1 MSSHTHHKAQHL
13 EQEQR
18 CDLVIGGMHCAS
30 CANIITKSLKKVP
43 GVKDANVNYA
53 TEQATV
59 TYDPHAAHTDHLVK
73 AVESRGYSAQVI
85 DHSAHG
91 GHAGGVHFDVHELK
105 GEREKENLHRARN
118 TFLFSLLFTIPAFI
132 IGMFFMSDGLF
143 SVGYELPYAGFVLFL
158 LATPVQFIAGAEFYK
173 GTWQSLKN
181 FSAGMDTLIAMG
193 TTAAY
198 LFSAWAVF
206 FAPMGT
212 GQYFET
218 AMVIIT
224 LILLGR
230 YLELRA
236 KGKTNEAIKKLLSLA
251 PKMATVLRNGKEVKV
266 AVDDVQIGDIIL
278 VRPGENIPVDGI
290 ITEGATTI
298 DESMVTGESMPVEKK
313 RGAVVISGTSNKH
326 GSFHMKATK
335 VGANTT
341 LAKIV
346 KLIEDAQGRKA
357 PIQRFADTISAY
369 FVPAVIVIAVVTLA
383 YWAFASTMGFEF
395 GLVAAVSVLVIACPC
410 ALGLATPTAILVG
423 TGKGAQEGILIKGGD
438 ALETAHKLRSVLF
451 DKTGT
456 ITNGKPVVTNVLSF
470 SKVTEKQLLQVA
482 ASIEQG
488 SEHPLA
494 EAIVQKAKHDNLKLT
509 KATGFTAIPGHGIT
523 AKVGVNT
530 YFLGN
535 TKLMTKKGVSF
546 SKHVVAMQSLEQDGK
561 TVMLL
566 AKGKALIGAVAVA
579 DTMKENAPEAI
590 AQLQKLGLDVYMITG
605 DNERTA
611 KAIAKQ
617 AGIPASH
624 VFAEVLPEDKSNY
637 VKKLQ
642 ENGKYKVAMVGD
654 GINDAPALAQ
664 ADIGIAMGSGTDV
677 AMETGNVVLM
687 RNDLRDVPKAIKL
700 SKLTMRKIKQNLFWA
715 FIYNVLGIPVAA
727 GALYYSTGTLLS
739 PMIAGAAMAASSV
752 SVVSNSLLLKLQKL

>member
-1 MSSHTHHKAQHL
+1 MNKHYGAQQSE
-13 EQEQR
+13 EQ
-18 CDLVIGGMHCAS
+18 CDLIIGGMHCAS

-43 GVKDANVNYA
+43 GVQDANVNYA

-59 TYDPHAAHTDHLVK
+59 TFDPHTAHTDHLVK
-73 AVESRGYSAQVI
+73 AVESKGYSAQI
-85 DHSAHG
+85 IPSHG
-91 GHAGGVHFDVHELK
+91 GHASGVHFDVHELK
-105 GEREKENLHRARN
+105 GERERENLRKARN
-118 TFLFSLLFTIPAFI
+118 HFLFSVLFTIPAFI
-132 IGMFFMSDGLF
+132 IGMFFMSNGLF
-143 SVGYELPYAGFVLFL
+143 STGYELPFAGFVLFL
-158 LATPVQFIAGAEFYK
+158 LATPVQFFAGAEFYR
-173 GTWQSLKN
+173 GAWQSLKN

-198 LFSAWAVF
+198 VYSVWAVF
-206 FAPMGT
+206 FAPAT

-251 PKMATVLRNGKEVKV
+251 PKMATVVRNGKEMTV
-266 AVDDVQIGDIIL
+266 AVDDVQIGDSIL

-290 ITEGATTI
+290 LTEGVTSI

-313 RGAVVISGTSNKH
+313 KGSVVIAGTSNKH
-326 GSFHMKATK
+326 GSFRMKATK
-335 VGANTT
+335 VGTNTT

-357 PIQRFADTISAY
+357 PIQRFADAISAY
-369 FVPAVIVIAVVTLA
+369 FVPIVIIIALATFA
-383 YWAFASTMGFEF
+383 YWAFASTLGFEF

-438 ALETAHKLRSVLF
+438 ALETAHKLRAVLF

-456 ITNGKPVVTNVLSF
+456 ITNGKPIVTDVLSF
-470 SKVTEKQLLQVA
+470 GKATEKQLLHIA

-494 EAIVQKAKHDNLKLT
+494 QAIVQRAKHDNLKLA
-509 KATGFTAIPGHGIT
+509 KAAGFTALPGYGIT
-523 AKVGVNT
+523 AKIGKDV
-530 YFLGN
+530 YFFGN
-535 TKLMTKKGVSF
+535 TKLMAKKGVSF
-546 SKHVVAMQSLEQDGK
+546 SKQLGAVQSLERDGK

-566 AKGKALIGAVAVA
+566 AKGKTLIGAVAVA
-579 DTMKENAPEAI
+579 DTIKEHAPQAI
-590 AQLQKLGLDVYMITG
+590 AQLQKLGLQVYMITG
-605 DNERTA
+605 DNARAA

-617 AGIPASH
+617 AGIPANN

-637 VKKLQ
+637 VKQLQ
-642 ENGKYKVAMVGD
+642 ENGRYKIAMVGD

-687 RNDLRDVPKAIKL
+687 RNDLRDVPRAIKL
-700 SKLTMRKIKQNLFWA
+700 SKVTMRKIKQNLFWA
-715 FIYNVLGIPVAA
+715 FIYNVAGIPIAA
-727 GALYYSTGTLLS
+727 GALYYATGTLLS

-752 SVVSNSLLLKLQKL
+752 SVVTNSLLLKAQNI

>member
-1 MSSHTHHKAQHL
+1 MTTYAHHKP
-13 EQEQR
+13 ETESQEQR

-30 CANIITKSLKKVP
+30 CANVIAKSLKKVP

-59 TYDPHAAHTDHLVK
+59 TYDPHAAHTEHFVNT
-73 AVESRGYSAQVI
+73 VESRGYTAQVI
-85 DHSAHG
+85 EPAHS
-91 GHAGGVHFDVHELK
+91 GHVGGVHFDVHELK
-105 GEREKENLHRARN
+105 GEREKENLKKARN
-118 TFLFSLLFTIPAFI
+118 NFLFSLLFTTPAFI
-132 IGMFFMSDGLF
+132 VGMFFMSDGLF
-143 SVGYELPYAGFVLFL
+143 SIGYELPFAGFILFL
-158 LATPVQFIAGAEFYK
+158 LATPVQFLAGAEFYR

-198 LFSAWAVF
+198 LFSVWAIF

-236 KGKTNEAIKKLLSLA
+236 KGKTNESIKKLLSLA
-251 PKMATVLRNGKEVKV
+251 PKMATVLRNGKELKI
-266 AVDDVQIGDIIL
+266 AVDDVQISDIII

-290 ITEGATTI
+290 LTEGMTSI

-313 RGAVVISGTSNKH
+313 KGSVVIAGTSNKH
-326 GSFHMKATK
+326 GSFHMKATN

-346 KLIEDAQGRKA
+346 KLIEDAQGKKA
-357 PIQRFADTISAY
+357 PIQRFADMISAY
-369 FVPAVIVIAVVTLA
+369 FVPAVIIIALATFA
-383 YWAFASTMGFEF
+383 YWTFATTLGFEF

-438 ALETAHKLRSVLF
+438 ALETAHKLRAVLF

-456 ITNGKPVVTNVLSF
+456 ITNGKPVVTDILTF
-470 SKVTEKQLLQVA
+470 SKATEKQLLHIA
-482 ASIEQG
+482 GSIEQG

-509 KATGFTAIPGHGIT
+509 TATGFTAIPGHGIT
-523 AKVGVNT
+523 AKVGKDT
-530 YFLGN
+530 YFFGN
-535 TKLMTKKGVSF
+535 TKLMIKKGVPF
-546 SKHVVAMQSLEQDGK
+546 SKQIAAVQALEQDGK

-566 AKGKALIGAVAVA
+566 AKGKTLIGAVAVA
-579 DTMKENAPEAI
+579 DTIKDHAPEAI
-590 AQLQKLGLDVYMITG
+590 AQLQKLGLQVYMITG

-611 KAIAKQ
+611 HAIAKQ
-617 AGIPASH
+617 AGIPASN

-637 VKKLQ
+637 VKTLQ
-642 ENGKYKVAMVGD
+642 EQGKYKVAMVGD

-700 SKLTMRKIKQNLFWA
+700 SKVTMRKIKQNLFWA

-739 PMIAGAAMAASSV
+739 PIIAGGAMAASSV
-752 SVVSNSLLLKLQKL
+752 SVVTNSLLLKMQQL